1 MNLKDFFRVELSD
14 WPRKQAKVGKVMFEI
29 IWALGPRAQKENC
42 HGVIYLKKEKQQ
54 GLKLTSQKENET

>member
-1 MNLKDFFRVELSD
+1 
-14 WPRKQAKVGKVMFEI
+14 MFEI